1 LQVLN
6 LKFLLACAKSNKLKY
21 LIYVNYHFN
30 FGIYAVFWDG
40 TGEFRMKKGLIGLL
54 ALIVIVAIAATFF
67 VTTKLDDFIAETI
80 RSEGSKA
87 LGTIVSVESV
97 ATDFKNGSAAISG
110 LSIANPAGY
119 KKATAFSVNN
129 FSTAV
134 DYKNRSISSIKI
146 INPIINAELKGTQN
160 NFKEIVDNI
169 PASEASQEQAKES
182 DSDEP
187 VIQID
192 EILVTQATVNLVSDV
207 TGEQSFVMND
217 LKVTNLKGTPSEIA
231 QDITQRLTNH
241 ISSEVTKFATE
252 LAKAALIQEAK
263 SQVSDKINEAIK
275 GGAIG
280 EKLKGLNFNLR

>member
-1 LQVLN
+1 
-6 LKFLLACAKSNKLKY
+6 
-21 LIYVNYHFN
+21 
-30 FGIYAVFWDG
+30 
-40 TGEFRMKKGLIGLL
+40 MKKGLIGLL

-87 LGTIVSVESV
+87 LGTTVSVESV